1 MLPGLLALALSQ
13 LHADDLS
20 FNRDIRPILSANC
33 FACHGPDKHAR
44 KADRRLDTREGALA
58 ELEGVRAIVPSDVE
72 HSELP
77 LRISS
82 TDPDEIMPPP
92 KSDKKL
98 TPEQIAT
105 LKKWIAQGAKYEPH
119 WSLIAPVKTAL
130 PERKADTPVRS
141 GSAGAEE
148 TADRSV
154 RFTNPID
161 AFIVARLEKE
171 GLTPSPEAAPTALIR
186 RMTFD
191 LTGLPPTPAEV
202 DAFLAESNGSHGSI
216 KSHETYARL
225 ADRLLASPRY
235 GERMTRDWLD
245 LSRYADTHGYHLDS
259 GRDMWLWR
267 DWVIAAFNANMRYD
281 QFTIEQIAGDL
292 LPNATDEQKIA
303 TGFHRNAMINYEGGA
318 LAEEYLTQ
326 YVKDRVA
333 TTATVYLGLTL
344 QCAECHDHKFDPVTQ
359 KEFYQMYAFFN
370 AVPENGIDGSRG
382 NAAPLLMRAS
392 PEQSARLAELQAA
405 KARIDAEVKDAEQ
418 PAFGP
423 ALDKKTAA
431 AKAFQ
436 ARATAA
442 AKAHDDFKKT
452 IPSVMVMQQAE
463 KPRESFV
470 LLRGEYDKH
479 GERVEPGVPASL
491 PPLAADAP
499 RNRLGLAQWLV
510 DPRNPLVARVTV
522 NRFWQS
528 IMGTGIVKTSQ
539 DFGSQAEWPS
549 HPELLDW
556 LAVDFVESGWDVKR
570 LVKMIVTSATYRQS
584 ARLTPELRARDP
596 ENRLHARGPRFRLGA
611 EEIRDTALAVS
622 GLLVGKIGGPSVRPY
637 QPAGLWE
644 ELSSRQDSDKFSA
657 QKFVQDHGESLY
669 RRTMYTFWKRTSP
682 PPSLTTFDAPD
693 REKCLVSRERT
704 NTPLQALVLM
714 NDPTYLEA
722 ARKLAERMMTE
733 GGASPAERIAFAFRL
748 ATARM
753 PSENETRAL
762 VALFEKQRA
771 RFSAAPEQA
780 AALLAIGESPRN
792 EKLDA
797 TELAAWAS
805 VASTILNLDETVT
818 KG

>member
-1 MLPGLLALALSQ
+1 MLPGLLALAFSQ
-13 LHADDLS
+13 LHADELS
-20 FNRDIRPILSANC
+20 FNRDVRPILSANC

-44 KADRRLDTREGALA
+44 KADRRLDTRDGALA
-58 ELEGVRAIVPSDVE
+58 ELEKVRAIVPGDLE
-72 HSELP
+72 HSDLA

-82 TDPDEIMPPP
+82 TDPDEVMPPP

-98 TPEQIAT
+98 KPEEVAI

-119 WSLIAPVKTAL
+119 WSLIP
-130 PERKADTPVRS
+130 PVRPAVP
-141 GSAGAEE
+141 GNG
-148 TADRSV
+148 
-154 RFTNPID
+154 NPID
-161 AFIVARLEKE
+161 AFIRARLEKD
-171 GLTPSPEAAPTALIR
+171 GLTPSPEASKTTLIR
-186 RMTFD
+186 RVSFD
-191 LTGLPPTPAEV
+191 LTGLPPTLAEV
-202 DAFLAESNGSHGSI
+202 DAFLADNSADAYE
-216 KSHETYARL
+216 KVV
-225 ADRLLASPRY
+225 DRLLASPQY

-267 DWVIAAFNANMRYD
+267 DWVISAFNANKPYD
-281 QFTIEQIAGDL
+281 QFTVEQIAGDL

-303 TGFHRNAMINYEGGA
+303 TGFHRNAMINFEGGA

-326 YVKDRVA
+326 YIKDRVA

-370 AVPENGIDGSRG
+370 AVPENGIDGSKG
-382 NAAPLLMRAS
+382 NAAPLLARPM
-392 PEQSARLAELQAA
+392 PGQQERLAELQAE
-405 KARIDAEVKDAEQ
+405 KARIDVEVKDAEQ

-423 ALDKKTAA
+423 ALDKKSPA
-431 AKAFQ
+431 AKALHERT
-436 ARATAA
+436 AAA
-442 AKAHDDFKKT
+442 AKAHADFQRT
-452 IPSVMVMQQAE
+452 IPTVMVMEQAQ

-479 GERVEPGVPASL
+479 GEKVQPDVPASL

-499 RNRLGLAQWLV
+499 RNRLGLAKWLV
-510 DPRNPLVARVTV
+510 NPKNPLVARVTV

-556 LAVDFVESGWDVKR
+556 LAVDFVENGWDVKR
-570 LVKMIVTSATYRQS
+570 LVKQIVTSATYRQT
-584 ARLTPELRARDP
+584 ARLTPELRERDP
-596 ENRLHARGPRFRLGA
+596 ENRLYARGPRFRLGA
-611 EEIRDTALAVS
+611 EEIRDSALAIS
-622 GLLVGKIGGPSVRPY
+622 GLLVGKIGGSSVRPY

-644 ELSSRQDSDKFSA
+644 ELSSRTDSDNFTA
-657 QKFVQDHGESLY
+657 QKFVQDHGENLY

-693 REKCLVSRERT
+693 REKCTVNRERT

-733 GGASPAERIAFAFRL
+733 GGAAPAERVAFAFRL

-753 PSENETRAL
+753 PSENETKAL
-762 VALFEKQRA
+762 VTLFEKQSA
-771 RFSAAPEQA
+771 RFSAAPGQA
-780 AALLAIGESPRN
+780 AALLGIGESPRN

-797 TELAAWAS
+797 TELAAWIS

>member
-1 MLPGLLALALSQ
+1 MLPGLLALVAHSE
-13 LHADDLS
+13 DLS

-44 KADRRLDTREGALA
+44 KADRRLDTRDGALA
-58 ELEGVRAIVPSDVE
+58 ELEGVRAIVPGDTE
-72 HSELP
+72 HSESV

-82 TDPDEIMPPP
+82 TDPDEVMPPP

-98 TPEQIAT
+98 TPEQIAL
-105 LKKWIAQGAKYEPH
+105 LKKWIAEGARYEPH
-119 WSLIAPVKTAL
+119 WSLIAPVKPKVAQIS
-130 PERKADTPVRS
+130 DF
-141 GSAGAEE
+141 
-148 TADRSV
+148 
-154 RFTNPID
+154 RFQISDLLRGGRDYGDWSKNPID
-161 AFIVARLEKE
+161 AFILARLEKD
-171 GLTPSPEAAPTALIR
+171 GLKPSPEAGKTTLIR
-186 RMTFD
+186 RVTFD
-191 LTGLPPTPAEV
+191 LTGLPPTLAEV
-202 DAFLAESNGSHGSI
+202 DAFLSDNSADAYE
-216 KSHETYARL
+216 KL
-225 ADRLLASPRY
+225 VDRLLAKPQY

-267 DWVIAAFNANMRYD
+267 DWVIAAFNANKPFD

-292 LPNATDEQKIA
+292 LPNATDEQKVA
-303 TGFHRNAMINYEGGA
+303 TGFHRNAMINFEGGA
-318 LAEEYLTQ
+318 LPEEYLAQ
-326 YVKDRVA
+326 YIKDRVA

-382 NAAPLLMRAS
+382 NAAPLMMRAS
-392 PEQSARLAELQAA
+392 LEQAARLAELQAE
-405 KARIDAEVKDAEQ
+405 KARIEAEVKDAEQ
-418 PAFGP
+418 PVFGP
-423 ALDKKTAA
+423 AIEKASPA
-431 AKAFQ
+431 AKALHD
-436 ARATAA
+436 RVSAA
-442 AKAHDDFKKT
+442 AKAHDDFQKT
-452 IPSVMVMQQAE
+452 IPTVMVMQQAE

-470 LLRGEYDKH
+470 LVRGQYDQH
-479 GERVEPGVPASL
+479 GEKIEPGVPASL

-510 DPRNPLVARVTV
+510 DRRHPLVARVTV
-522 NRFWQS
+522 NRFWQN
-528 IMGTGIVKTSQ
+528 IMGTGIVKTAQ
-539 DFGSQAEWPS
+539 DFGAQGEWPS

-556 LAVDFVESGWDVKR
+556 LAVDFIESGWDVKR

-584 ARLTPELRARDP
+584 SRVPPELRARDP
-596 ENRLHARGPRFRLGA
+596 ENRLYARGPRFRLGA

-644 ELSSRQDSDKFSA
+644 ELSSRQDSDKFTA
-657 QKFVQDHGESLY
+657 QKFVQDHGEALY

-693 REKCLVSRERT
+693 REKCLVARERT

-722 ARKLAERMMTE
+722 ARKLAERMMTD
-733 GGASPAERIAFAFRL
+733 GGASPAARIAFAFRL

-753 PSENETRAL
+753 PSESEAAAL
-762 VALFEKQRA
+762 VRLFEKQRA
-771 RFSAAPEQA
+771 RFTAAPEHA

-797 TELAAWAS
+797 AELAAWAS